1 MVKRW
6 WPNANTFRYIQIWSV
21 SVQVFNFLLLSST
34 NLETKS
40 CQTVAGG
47 EYESRR
53 SRVEQVFLLFFLYIP
68 KFVQNDKNWI
78 WKLQFREIPFSAA
91 VASAASRCDEH
102 LRWRAHRT
110 GSNFRL
116 VCTVCCTCCT
126 GSVFNLADLT
136 LFRVVSGA
144 RQLKAMEV
152 MEMPAIQQAKPTGG
166 RYWNKYNIQGDPRRL
181 SQVIFFLTDLKIT
194 KKPKN
199 WSK

>member
-1 MVKRW
+1 MVSIG
-6 WPNANTFRYIQIWSV
+6 PGIQ
-21 SVQVFNFLLLSST
+21 FFTYLLSSI

-53 SRVEQVFLLFFLYIP
+53 SRVEQVFLLFFLYNP

-166 RYWNKYNIQGDPRRL
+166 RYWNNYNIQGDPRRL